1 MKKYRTKKLK
11 IQHKVPG
18 LSLLRP
24 ITSKIKPTKNT
35 IPDLIIKVQQQAIG
49 KVKIFIV
56 SCVLSPSIL
65 HNPLLKAI
73 KNR

>member
-1 MKKYRTKKLK
+1 MKKYRAKKLK
-11 IQHKVPG
+11 IQHKVPE
-18 LSLLRP
+18 LSLPRS

-35 IPDLIIKVQQQAIG
+35 IPDLIIKVQQQAIR

-65 HNPLLKAI
+65 HNLLLKAI